1 MTDTVNIPV
10 ESVAAAARALSLA
23 GRWPLALDLLRA
35 SGSDDPRLLLAA
47 AGVSVERDWFSGT
60 SCAPDALANVHDDGW
75 DVRFLRL
82 RDAYG
87 RQLRHPGT
95 PADTSV
101 LIHQDGCAQH
111 DASVPMRQDGC
122 IQDDASDL
130 MHQDGYIKHDASAAL
145 RQRAQA
151 LLDTAPD
158 ETRRGWASMYLGLIA
173 DNIIGDRD
181 AAPAHYTAALAT
193 SAADPLLRREAL
205 RHLGDHDHEA
215 GDHELALE
223 RWRDATA
230 TGAAAGNVPGTLSQ
244 QLLLAV
250 LARDT
255 GDEAGAVALA
265 AEVARWSAA
274 IGAVRTEAMA
284 RAFLDG
290 VDPTKG

>member
-10 ESVAAAARALSLA
+10 ASVVAAAHALSLA
-23 GRWPLALDLLRA
+23 GRWPLALDLLHA

-47 AGVSVERDWFSGT
+47 AGVSVERDWFTGT
-60 SCAPDALANVHDDGW
+60 SCAPDALAKVDGDGW
-75 DVRFLRL
+75 DVGFLRL
-82 RDAYG
+82 RDTYA

-95 PADTSV
+95 PT
-101 LIHQDGCAQH
+101 
-111 DASVPMRQDGC
+111 DASV
-122 IQDDASDL
+122 L
-130 MHQDGYIKHDASAAL
+130 MHQDGCIKDDASEVL
-145 RQRAQA
+145 RQRALA
-151 LLDTAPD
+151 LLEAAPD

-173 DNIIGDRD
+173 DNVLGDRD
-181 AAPAHYTAALAT
+181 AAPAHYTAALAA
-193 SAADPLLRREAL
+193 SGADPLLRREAL
-205 RHLGDHDHEA
+205 RHLGDHDHDA
-215 GDHELALE
+215 GDHALALE

-230 TGAAAGNVPGTLSQ
+230 AGAAAGNVPGTLSQ

-265 AEVARWSAA
+265 AEVERWSAA